1 MSKYAR
7 HRSAKEQY
15 DYKMLRKAILN
26 TTACPKCGAKA
37 GEECIGSRGT
47 YRYTLHRER
56 RTAAHISIKGNSHV
70 S

>member
-1 MSKYAR
+1 MAKYAR

-15 DYKMLRKAILN
+15 DYKALRKAIIS
-26 TTACPKCGAKA
+26 TTACPKCEAKA
-37 GEECIGSRGT
+37 GEECIGKNNK

-56 RTAAHISIKGNSHV
+56 RTAAHISVKGNSHV